1 MNYMTEKEQ
10 EFTNLVRRYKSMIYS
25 VCLMFADEGTSAD
38 DLVQD
43 SLVNLWNGYDSF
55 RGESEIKTWVYRVTL
70 NTCISFDRKRRR
82 AKFVAIEMVDPEV
95 LGSTD
100 SDSGASDA
108 RQWKMLHDRIAKLG
122 PFDRAIVL
130 LWLEDMSYE
139 DIAAIVGISVKNVSV
154 RLVRIKQ
161 KLMEN

>member
-1 MNYMTEKEQ
+1 MTQKEQ
-10 EFTNLVRRYKSMIYS
+10 EFTQLVRRYKSLIYS
-25 VCLMFADEGTSAD
+25 VCLMFADERTDAD

-82 AKFVAIEMVDPEV
+82 AKFVAIEMVDPEI
-95 LGSTD
+95 LGTTNSVTE
-100 SDSGASDA
+100 DA
-108 RQWKMLHDRIAKLG
+108 NQWKLLHDRIAKLG

-139 DIAAIVGISVKNVSV
+139 EIAAIVGISVKNVSV
-154 RLVRIKQ
+154 KLVRIKQ

>member
-1 MNYMTEKEQ
+1 MTQKEQ
-10 EFTNLVRRYKSMIYS
+10 EFTQLVRRYKSLIYS
-25 VCLMFADEGTSAD
+25 VCLMFADERTDAD

-82 AKFVAIEMVDPEV
+82 AKFVAIEMADPNI
-95 LGSTD
+95 LGTTD
-100 SDSGASDA
+100 SATDDA
-108 RQWKMLHDRIAKLG
+108 HQWKLLHDRIAKLG

-154 RLVRIKQ
+154 KLVRIKQ